1 MHAPFSPSFRV
12 EWRELS
18 ALEGMAAEWRALAA
32 RAIEPNVFYGPDFM
46 LAAAPVFGAGAGVTL
61 VRAASG
67 RLAGLFPARIERPRG
82 GLASMLVG
90 WTHPFAPLGT
100 PLVDRDDT
108 GRVISAWL
116 DHVARDP
123 ATPAQMLLPLIPE
136 RGAFAQALDAV
147 LTETGRASAPFGC
160 HQRAMLDPGTARSGY
175 IERSV
180 SAGKRKDLRRQRR
193 RLEEIA
199 PVTFTTT
206 TGTEGI
212 EAALKDFFVL
222 EASGWK
228 GLAGTAIVN
237 DPALRDFVRAAVT
250 ALAADERARIDR
262 MFLNGR
268 AIAASVTLGSGN
280 TAWCWKI
287 AYNEGVAK
295 FSPGVQLVHELTADL
310 LSQPAPLRVDSCATA
325 GHPMIDH
332 VWRERLTMSDRLIA
346 LRPSA
351 MPFAVMRGIETLRR
365 SAIAGAKAMRDRIR
379 KR

>member
-1 MHAPFSPSFRV
+1 
-12 EWRELS
+12 
-18 ALEGMAAEWRALAA
+18 
-32 RAIEPNVFYGPDFM
+32 
-46 LAAAPVFGAGAGVTL
+46 
-61 VRAASG
+61 
-67 RLAGLFPARIERPRG
+67 
-82 GLASMLVG
+82 
-90 WTHPFAPLGT
+90 
-100 PLVDRDDT
+100 
-108 GRVISAWL
+108 
-116 DHVARDP
+116 
-123 ATPAQMLLPLIPE
+123 
-136 RGAFAQALDAV
+136 
-147 LTETGRASAPFGC
+147 
-160 HQRAMLDPGTARSGY
+160 
-175 IERSV
+175 V

-268 AIAASVTLGSGN
+268 AIAASVTLSSGN

-287 AYNEGVAK
+287 AYNEGVSK

-365 SAIAGAKAMRDRIR
+365 SAIAGAKTVRDRLR
-379 KR
+379 R